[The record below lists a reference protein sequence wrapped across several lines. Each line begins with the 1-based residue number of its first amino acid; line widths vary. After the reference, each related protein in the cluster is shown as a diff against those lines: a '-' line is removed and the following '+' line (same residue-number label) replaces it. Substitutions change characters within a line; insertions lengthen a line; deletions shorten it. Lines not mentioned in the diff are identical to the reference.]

1 MHLTRRAEGSQT
13 PRAAA
18 RRAASRRAIVTLVLL
33 GAASFQGFSQ
43 GLDSLWNRVVHL
55 ISSPAVQLD
64 PESVYQPAPYFSISL
79 SGGLRQAGMSQE
91 NHLTYTDGSVEAYST
106 TRLKGII
113 DKGIGMQVGY
123 GKFTL
128 GVNHKL
134 GDRTKSAKR
143 DISFA
148 YLSPSY
154 ALQLHYLGF
163 RRPVEYE
170 VGIKFEDDLDEPLAS
185 GETENPVKVT
195 AFIADGAYA
204 LNRRDFAYSAVYK
217 GNVIQRRSAGTF
229 MLGAKFIQGMVEYD
243 PDEDI
248 SGLMMGMTRQ
258 TTLQASA
265 GGGFSYNHVFLH
277 RQPGADGTGLRN
289 LTMNITGIPM
299 LTILNRFT
307 STIQRETSSGKKAP
321 EKSVMNGKIRV
332 NYVVR
337 AGVIYSWDNFFV
349 SVDGSYDSFAY
360 TGRTDV
366 SDYNLLFETIDSSGK
381 FTRWSMSAKVGVK
394 F

>member
-1 MHLTRRAEGSQT
+1 M
-13 PRAAA
+13 
-18 RRAASRRAIVTLVLL
+18 LL

-43 GLDSLWNRVVHL
+43 ELDSLWNRFVHY

-64 PESVYQPAPYFSISL
+64 PKSVYQPAPYFSISL
-79 SGGLRQAGMSQE
+79 TGDFRQAGMFQE
-91 NHLTYTDGSVEAYST
+91 NHLTYTDGSLEAYST

-113 DKGIGMQVGY
+113 DKDMGVQVGY
-123 GKFTL
+123 GNFSV
-128 GVNHKL
+128 GINHKL
-134 GDRTKSAKR
+134 GDRKKAAKR
-143 DISFA
+143 DISFSC
-148 YLSPSY
+148 LSPGA
-154 ALQLHYLGF
+154 ALQLQYIGF
-163 RRPVEYE
+163 KRPVEYE
-170 VGIKFEDDLDEPLAS
+170 VGIKLGDNLDETLAA
-185 GETENPVKVT
+185 GETKNPVKVT
-195 AFIADGAYA
+195 AFIADADYA
-204 LNRRDFAYSAVYK
+204 LNRRDFAYSAVYR

-243 PDEDI
+243 PDEVV
-248 SGLMMGMTRQ
+248 SGLMMGMTKQ
-258 TTLQASA
+258 TTLQASV

-289 LTMNITGIPM
+289 LTMNVTGIPM

-307 STIQRETSSGKKAP
+307 STIQRETDGGKKVP

-332 NYVVR
+332 NYVLR
-337 AGVIYSWDNFFV
+337 AGAIYSWDNFFV
-349 SVDGSYDSFAY
+349 SIDGSYDSFAY